1 MMVYKHYSQEQLNDQ
16 YNNRLHV
23 PDFAGYF
30 ERWER
35 LSRKTEKE
43 HYVLKD
49 ILYGTHPKESFDI
62 FPSEKPD
69 SKTIIFIHGGY
80 WHLLDKTLF
89 HFIAA
94 AFLVRGVTTV
104 FLNYP
109 LAPENSIS
117 QIVLSCSNAI
127 RWLHENIKRFNGSP
141 TQLHVMGHSAGGHL
155 ASMLA
160 VDEDLNYLKSIIS
173 LSGLFSLEPLML
185 SNLNQVLG
193 MDKETVMRN
202 SPVLLEPRYICPLLL
217 ATGTDETDEFKN
229 QSTDMYESW
238 KNKHSCL
245 TLLNVEGKN
254 HYSILDAVIETG
266 SSLQSAIF
274 RLMNI

>member
-1 MMVYKHYSQEQLNDQ
+1 MKVYKHYSQEQLNDQ

-23 PDFAGYF
+23 TDYAGYF

-43 HYVLKD
+43 HYVLKG
-49 ILYGTHPKESFDI
+49 ILFGNHLKESLDI

-69 SKTIIFIHGGY
+69 SKTMIFIHGGY
-80 WHLLDKTLF
+80 WHLLDKTMF
-89 HFIAA
+89 HFMAT
-94 AFLVRGVTTV
+94 AFLKRGVTTV

-109 LAPENSIS
+109 LAPENSMS
-117 QIVLSCSNAI
+117 QIVFSCRYAI

-141 TQLHVMGHSAGGHL
+141 EQMHVMGHSAGGHL
-155 ASMLA
+155 ASMLL
-160 VDEDLNYLKSIIS
+160 VDEDLKYLRSIIT
-173 LSGLFSLEPLML
+173 LSGLFNLEPLML
-185 SNLNQVLG
+185 SNLNSVLG
-193 MDKETVMRN
+193 MDRETAKRN
-202 SPVLLEPRYICPLLL
+202 SPVYLEPCYVCPLLL

-245 TLLNVEGKN
+245 TLLPVNGKN
-254 HYSILDAVIETG
+254 HYSILDAVTETG
-266 SSLQSAIF
+266 SSLQSEIF
-274 RLMNI
+274 RLLNI

>member
-23 PDFAGYF
+23 PDYAGYF

-49 ILYGTHPKESFDI
+49 ILFGIHPKESLDI

-69 SKTIIFIHGGY
+69 SKTMIFIHGGY

-94 AFLVRGVTTV
+94 VFLQRGVTTV

-109 LAPENSIS
+109 IAPENSIS
-117 QIVLSCSNAI
+117 EIVLSCGHAI
-127 RWLHENIKRFNGSP
+127 RWLHENIKQFNGSP
-141 TQLHVMGHSAGGHL
+141 AQMHVMGHSAGAHL

-160 VDEDLNYLKSIIS
+160 VDEDKNYLRSIIS
-173 LSGLFSLEPLML
+173 LSGMFSLEPLML

-193 MDKETVMRN
+193 MDKGIVMRN
-202 SPVLLEPRYICPLLL
+202 SPVLLEPRYICPFLL

-238 KNKHSCL
+238 KNKHNCL

-254 HYSILDAVIETG
+254 HYSILDAVTENGT
-266 SSLQSAIF
+266 SLQSAIF

>member
-1 MMVYKHYSQEQLNDQ
+1 MIVYKHYSQEQLNDQ

-23 PDFAGYF
+23 PDYAGYF

-43 HYVLKD
+43 HDVLKD
-49 ILYGTHPKESFDI
+49 ISFGTHPKESLDI

-69 SKTIIFIHGGY
+69 SKTMIFIHGGY
-80 WHLLDKTLF
+80 WHLFDKTMF

-94 AFLVRGVTTV
+94 AFLKVGVTTV

-109 LAPENSIS
+109 LAPANSIS
-117 QIVLSCSNAI
+117 QIVLSCGNAI
-127 RWLHENIKRFNGSP
+127 RWLHKNIKQFNGSP
-141 TQLHVMGHSAGGHL
+141 AQMHVMGHSAGAHL
-155 ASMLA
+155 ASMLLA
-160 VDEDLNYLKSIIS
+160 DADLNYLKSIIS
-173 LSGLFSLEPLML
+173 LSGLFNLEPLML
-185 SNLNQVLG
+185 SNLNHILDIDNKTVLR
-193 MDKETVMRN
+193 T
-202 SPVLLEPRYICPLLL
+202 SPVLLEPRSICPFLI

-238 KNKHSCL
+238 KNKHNCL

-254 HYSILDAVIETG
+254 HYSILDAVSETD
-266 SSLQSAIF
+266 SSLQNAIF
-274 RLMNI
+274 HLMNI